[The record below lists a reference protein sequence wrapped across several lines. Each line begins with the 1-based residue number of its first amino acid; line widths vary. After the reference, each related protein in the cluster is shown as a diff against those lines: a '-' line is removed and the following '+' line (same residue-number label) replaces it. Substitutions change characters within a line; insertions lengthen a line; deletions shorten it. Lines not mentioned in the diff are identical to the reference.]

1 MELASLFKTE
11 CGDQFRIQSQQMIAD
26 YLQRAD
32 LSEKY
37 QTQSKKLK
45 PGQSYSFLILDS
57 SKWPIKN
64 HESLTIMPREIKDI
78 YEEFTQM
85 YERSKRGTSS
95 AKAAGLDSKSGK
107 NSRSK
112 DDKAKA
118 ASNPQANAIIM
129 NWNIFMGDCEL
140 QTYSL
145 NDPNRAAFTLK
156 LSCLQ
161 GLILLQFEAGD
172 Q

>member
-1 MELASLFKTE
+1 
-11 CGDQFRIQSQQMIAD
+11 MIAD

-95 AKAAGLDSKSGK
+95 AKAAGPDSKSGK

>member
-1 MELASLFKTE
+1 
-11 CGDQFRIQSQQMIAD
+11 MITD
-26 YLQRAD
+26 YLQRSD
-32 LSEKY
+32 LSEKFKA
-37 QTQSKKLK
+37 QSKKLRQ
-45 PGQSYSFLILDS
+45 GQSFTFLILDS

-64 HESLTIMPREIKDI
+64 KNHESRAIMPREIKDI

-85 YERSKRGTSS
+85 YERSKRGTSG
-95 AKAAGLDSKSGK
+95 AKGPGGADSKSGK
-107 NSRSK
+107 NSRTK

-118 ASNPQANAIIM
+118 ATNLQANAIIM

-145 NDPNRAAFTLK
+145 NDPDRIKFTLK

-161 GLILLQFEAGD
+161 GLVLL
-172 Q
+172 

>member
-1 MELASLFKTE
+1 
-11 CGDQFRIQSQQMIAD
+11 MITD
-26 YLQRAD
+26 YLQRSD
-32 LSEKY
+32 LSEKFKV
-37 QTQSKKLK
+37 QSKKLRQ
-45 PGQSYSFLILDS
+45 GQSFTFLILDS

-64 HESLTIMPREIKDI
+64 HESMTIMPREIKDI

-95 AKAAGLDSKSGK
+95 AKAPGGADSKSGK
-107 NSRSK
+107 NSRTK

-118 ASNPQANAIIM
+118 ATNPQANAIIM

-145 NDPNRAAFTLK
+145 SDQDRVKFTLK

-161 GLILLQFEAGD
+161 GLVLL
-172 Q
+172 